1 MYRILQI
8 NFDIVGLSTFKIN
21 PIPIINSI
29 TDYWIHFLKWEGT
42 KKETKKLD
50 HLSTSTTQFIIFHDL
65 TIQSSSKQE
74 GRCKR

>member
-29 TDYWIHFLKWEGT
+29 TDYWIHFLKWEGK

-50 HLSTSTTQFIIFHDL
+50 HLSTSTTQFIIFHEL